1 MGYNASIVN
10 TACDLFIEYDR
21 AIRDLRMD
29 ITASEGRDK
38 EQLSSFIRGLAVI
51 EIFSERPR
59 RLTITEVAEAAS
71 TTKATARRILRS
83 LVAAGYADFDGHT
96 FSLTPRVLRLGYAYL
111 SSKTIIQLAEPVLR
125 ELRSKSGLSATMSV
139 LDGEEIVI
147 VARAPADQLVTIRSD
162 IGNRLPAF
170 CTSMGRA
177 MLSSLPDA
185 EIERIVRSERTKPLT
200 PKTETDP
207 RRLIEIVREI
217 QRRGY
222 SLVDQEIERGLV
234 SMAMPVRNARVGRCY
249 AVCVSAHTS
258 QMKAGDMPNK
268 ALNYLREAV
277 RTLDTAS

>member
-1 MGYNASIVN
+1 
-10 TACDLFIEYDR
+10 
-21 AIRDLRMD
+21 MD
-29 ITASEGRDK
+29 TSTPEGRDK

-51 EIFSERPR
+51 EIFSERR
-59 RLTITEVAEAAS
+59 KRLSITEVAEAVS
-71 TTKATARRILRS
+71 TTKATARRVLRS
-83 LVAAGYADFDGHT
+83 LVASGYADFDGHT
-96 FSLTPRVLRLGYAYL
+96 FDLTPRVLRLGYAYL
-111 SSKTIIQLAEPVLR
+111 SSQTIIQLAEPVLR
-125 ELRSKSGLSATMSV
+125 ELRSKSGLSALMSV

-147 VARAPADQLVTIRSD
+147 VARAPSDQLVTIRSD

-185 EIERIVRSERTKPLT
+185 EIERIVQSERTKPLT

-207 RRLIEIVREI
+207 RRLTKIVREI

-258 QMKAGDMPNK
+258 QMKAEDMPKK

>member
-1 MGYNASIVN
+1 
-10 TACDLFIEYDR
+10 
-21 AIRDLRMD
+21 MD
-29 ITASEGRDK
+29 NPPEGRDK

-51 EIFSERPR
+51 EIFSERR
-59 RLTITEVAEAAS
+59 GRLSITEVAEAAS
-71 TTKATARRILRS
+71 TTKATARRVLRS
-83 LVAAGYADFDGHT
+83 LVASGYADFDGHT

-111 SSKTIIQLAEPVLR
+111 SSQTIIQFAEPVLR

-147 VARAPADQLVTIRSD
+147 VARAPSDQLLTIRSD

-207 RRLIEIVREI
+207 SRLIEIVREI

-258 QMKAGDMPNK
+258 QMNAKDMRGK

>member
-1 MGYNASIVN
+1 
-10 TACDLFIEYDR
+10 
-21 AIRDLRMD
+21 MD
-29 ITASEGRDK
+29 ITAPDGRDK

-51 EIFSERPR
+51 EIFSERRR
-59 RLTITEVAEAAS
+59 RLSITEVAEAAS

-83 LVAAGYADFDGHT
+83 LVASGYADFDGHT

-111 SSKTIIQLAEPVLR
+111 SSQTIIQLAEPVLR

-147 VARAPADQLVTIRSD
+147 VARAPTNQLLTIRSD
-162 IGNRLPAF
+162 IGSRLPAF

-185 EIERIVRSERTKPLT
+185 EIERIIRSERTKPLA

-207 RRLIEIVREI
+207 KLLTEIVKEI

-222 SLVDQEIERGLV
+222 SLVDQEIERGLI

-258 QMKAGDMPNK
+258 QMNAKDLPKK

>member
-1 MGYNASIVN
+1 
-10 TACDLFIEYDR
+10 
-21 AIRDLRMD
+21 MD
-29 ITASEGRDK
+29 TSTPEGRDK

-51 EIFSERPR
+51 EIFSERR
-59 RLTITEVAEAAS
+59 KRLSITEVAEAAS
-71 TTKATARRILRS
+71 TTKATARRVLRS
-83 LVAAGYADFDGHT
+83 LVASGYADFDGHT
-96 FSLTPRVLRLGYAYL
+96 FDLTPRVLRLGYAYL
-111 SSKTIIQLAEPVLR
+111 SSQTIIQFAEPVLR
-125 ELRSKSGLSATMSV
+125 ELRSKTGLSATMSV

-147 VARAPADQLVTIRSD
+147 VARAPSDQLVTIRSD

-258 QMKAGDMPNK
+258 QMNAKDMRGK
-268 ALNYLREAV
+268 TLNYLREAV